1 MKKTWVWRI
10 LNHWVWR
17 ILQTQPL
24 SLDFF
29 EKRMSLEILNRNLEN
44 SPNSTLEFGE
54 FSKLN
59 LWVLIFFNSLFCRK
73 NESGD
78 FELWVWRILQTQKKN
93 SFESEFGEFSKLST
107 WVWRILQTHF
117 GFWKKNMF
125 SGFCFFWIWVRG
137 NLQTQPLSLE
147 NSPNS
152 TSECVY
158 FLSFDF
164 FFEKNEFGDFE
175 PEFGDFLQTQ
185 PLSLENSP
193 NSTLEFG
200 EFSKLRKKS
209 FESEFGEFSK
219 LSTWVWRILQTHFGF
234 WKKTCFR
241 DFVSFESEF
250 GEISKLNPWVCRIL
264 QTQPLSVC
272 IF

>member
-1 MKKTWVWRI
+1 M
-10 LNHWVWR
+10 N
-17 ILQTQPL
+17 
-24 SLDFF
+24 
-29 EKRMSLEILNRNLEN
+29 LEILNLSLEN

-59 LWVLIFFNSLFCRK
+59 S
-73 NESGD
+73 
-78 FELWVWRILQTQKKN
+78 WVWRVLQTQKKN

-164 FFEKNEFGDFE
+164 FSKKMSLEILNLSLEIFSKLN
-175 PEFGDFLQTQ
+175 PWVWRILQTQ
-185 PLSLENSP
+185 LLR
-193 NSTLEFG
+193 FG
-200 EFSKLRKKS
+200 EFSKLRKKI
-209 FESEFGEFSK
+209 FWI
-219 LSTWVWRILQTHFGF
+219 WVWRILQTQIQKNFF
-234 WKKTCFR
+234 LSSTLQ
-241 DFVSFESEF
+241 F
-250 GEISKLNPWVCRIL
+250 GEFCKLKCWVCRIL
-264 QTQPLSVC
+264 QTQNQKKKFSDFFLKMHLEHSQE
-272 IF
+272 FL